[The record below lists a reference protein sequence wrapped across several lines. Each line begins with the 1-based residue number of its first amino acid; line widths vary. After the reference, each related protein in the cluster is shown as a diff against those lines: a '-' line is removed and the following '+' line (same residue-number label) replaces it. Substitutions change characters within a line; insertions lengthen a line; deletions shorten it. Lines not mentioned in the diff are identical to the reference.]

1 MAVPIRIKTPPEQ
14 IRDHLQTGV
23 TRMIEVDAGA
33 LERGLHW
40 VIRGEVRFS
49 AGDRALYSSDASNY
63 RQVPI
68 GVVIPRDKEDVILA
82 VAACRRH
89 GAPILARGGGTGIPG
104 QSVNVAVMID
114 FSKYMS
120 NVIELDPQ
128 RRLARVEPGCVLDT
142 LRDAAEKHHLTFGPD
157 PATHSRNTLGG
168 MVANNSCGIH
178 SVMAGRTSDNIE
190 ELEILTYDG
199 LRMRVGRTSD
209 EQFARIINEGGRRGE
224 IYAQL
229 KAFRD
234 RYADLIRA
242 RFPRLP
248 RRVSGYNL
256 PELLPE
262 NGFNVARA
270 LAGSEC
276 TLAMVLEV
284 TARLVPSPPVRS
296 LLVLGYPDIFTAA
309 DHVPEV
315 LKHKPIGLEGLD
327 DEFIEDM
334 KKKGM
339 HPKNLELMPK
349 GGAWLLAEF
358 GGGSKEESDGKARK
372 AMDEL
377 KNKGHTTAMKLF
389 DDPKQE
395 RIIWYLREE
404 GLGAT
409 ARIPGEPDNHEGW
422 EDSAVPPDKLGDYLR
437 GFKKLIDKYDY
448 VGPLYGHFG
457 DGCLHTRLTFDLE
470 TADGIKKWR
479 AFLEEAADLVVSHG
493 GSFSGEHG
501 DGQARAELL
510 PKMFGDEMV
519 EAFRQFKTIWDPE
532 WRMNPGK
539 VVAPYRIDENLRWGV
554 AYNPPPVK
562 THFQFP
568 DDRRS
573 FGYATERCVGAGVC
587 RRRAGKPGNDTMCPS
602 YMVTLEEKHSTR
614 GRARLLSEMLR
625 GDPVT
630 DGWRSEAVKEA
641 LDLCLSCKG
650 CKGDCPVQVDM
661 ATYKAEFLAHYYEG
675 RLRPRTAW
683 TMGRIHR
690 WSRLAAISP
699 GVVNF
704 LTHAPLLDRIAKFVA
719 GIHTE
724 REIPNF
730 APYTF
735 KEWFRRRKTERQEDG
750 QAGGYSQSAIR
761 IPQPAINRL
770 ILWAD
775 TFNNYFHPRTAQ
787 AAVHVLEAA
796 GFRVD
801 VPKMNLCC
809 GRPLYDWGLL
819 DEAKAALRRILD
831 TLKDPIEAGAP
842 VVVLEPSCASVF
854 RDELINLFPNDED
867 AKRLSGQTFLLSEF
881 LQKKAPHFNLPRL
894 KRKAVA
900 HGHCHHKALM
910 RIDDDEAVFEKMG
923 LDYEVLDSGCCG
935 MAGAFG
941 FERGDH
947 YDVSVKCGERV
958 LLPAVRAADK
968 DAIIIADGFSC
979 REQIEQLTDR
989 RALHLAQVIQ
999 MAMREGEESAPRNYP
1014 EVGYAQPRPRRPS
1027 KRAIIAGVVAGG
1039 LIVAGGML
1047 WLNRKGAQKTL
1058 KMPWA

>member
-1 MAVPIRIKTPPEQ
+1 MAVAVRIKMPPEQ
-14 IRDHLQTGV
+14 IHDHLQTGV
-23 TRMIEVDAGA
+23 TRTIEIDAAG
-33 LERGLHW
+33 LERELHS
-40 VIRGEVRFS
+40 IIQGEVRFS
-49 AGDRALYSSDASNY
+49 PGDRGLYSSDASNY
-63 RQVPI
+63 RQIPI
-68 GVVIPRDKEDVILA
+68 GVVIPRDKEDVIQA
-82 VAACRRH
+82 VAACQRF

-114 FSKYMS
+114 FSKYMH
-120 NVIELDPQ
+120 NIIELDPQ
-128 RRLARVEPGCVLDT
+128 QRLARVEPGCILDT
-142 LRDAAEKHHLTFGPD
+142 LRGAAEKHHLTFGPD
-157 PATHSRNTLGG
+157 PATHNRNTLGG
-168 MVANNSCGIH
+168 MVGNNSCGIH

-199 LRMRVGRTSD
+199 ERMRVGRTSD
-209 EQFARIINEGGRRGE
+209 EQLARIINEGGRRGE
-224 IYAQL
+224 IYARM

-270 LAGSEC
+270 LVGSEC
-276 TLAMVLEV
+276 TLVMILEI
-284 TARLVPSPPVRS
+284 TAQLVPSPPARS

-315 LKHKPIGLEGLD
+315 LGHNPIGLEGLD

-334 KKKGM
+334 KKKGL
-339 HPKNLELMPK
+339 HPKNLELMPA
-349 GGAWLLAEF
+349 GRGWLLAEF
-358 GGGSKEESDGKARK
+358 GGQSKEESDGKARK
-372 AMDEL
+372 VMDEL
-377 KNKGHTTAMKLF
+377 KREGRTISMKLF

-437 GFKKLIDKYDY
+437 GFKKLMDKYNY
-448 VGPLYGHFG
+448 IGPLYGHFG
-457 DGCLHTRLTFDLE
+457 DGCLHTRLTFDLA

-501 DGQARAELL
+501 DGQARGELL
-510 PKMFGDEMV
+510 PKMFGDEMI
-519 EAFRQFKTIWDPE
+519 EAFREFKTIWDPE

-539 VVAPYRIDENLRWGV
+539 VVAPYRVDENLRWGI
-554 AYNPPPVK
+554 AYDPPPVK
-562 THFQFP
+562 THFAFP
-568 DDRRS
+568 DDLHS

-587 RRRAGKPGNDTMCPS
+587 RRHSGGTMCPS

-630 DGWRSEAVKEA
+630 DGWQSEAVKEA

-650 CKGDCPVQVDM
+650 CKGECPVQVDM
-661 ATYKAEFLAHYYEG
+661 ATYKAEFLAHYYETKP
-675 RLRPRTAW
+675 RPRTAW

-690 WSRLAAISP
+690 WSRLAAIAP
-699 GVVNF
+699 GLVNF
-704 LTHAPLLDRIAKFVA
+704 LTHAPLLGGIAKFIA
-719 GIHTE
+719 GIHPA

-735 KEWFRRRKTERQEDG
+735 KQWFRRRERERMR
-750 QAGGYSQSAIR
+750 QSAIR
-761 IPQPAINRL
+761 NPQSAINRV

-775 TFNNYFHPRTAQ
+775 TFNNHFHPRTSQ
-787 AAVHVLEAA
+787 AAVEALEAA
-796 GFRVD
+796 GFHVA

-809 GRPLYDWGLL
+809 GRPLYDWGML
-819 DEAKAALRRILD
+819 DEAKAALREILD
-831 TLKDPIEAGAP
+831 TLKEPIEAGAP

-854 RDELINLFPNDED
+854 RDELINFFPNDEN
-867 AKRLSGQTFLLSEF
+867 AKRLSEQTFLLSEF
-881 LQKKAPHFNLPRL
+881 LQKKAPHFDLPRL
-894 KRKAVA
+894 NRKALT
-900 HGHCHHKALM
+900 HGHCHHKSLM
-910 RIDDDEAVFEKMG
+910 KMDDEEAVLEKMG
-923 LDYEVLDSGCCG
+923 LEFEIPDSGCCG

-958 LLPAVRAADK
+958 LLPAVRAASK

-979 REQIEQLTDR
+979 REQIEQMTDR
-989 RALHLAQVIQ
+989 RALHLAQVVQ
-999 MAMREGEESAPRNYP
+999 MAMREGERSAPRNYP
-1014 EVGYAQPRPRRPS
+1014 EVEYAQPRPRHPS
-1027 KRAIIAGVVAGG
+1027 KRALAAGVIASG
-1039 LIVAGGML
+1039 LIVAGGIW
-1047 WLNRKGAQKTL
+1047 WLNRKGSQKTL
-1058 KMPWA
+1058 KRLWS